1 MIKTCFFLCFLLWA
15 GVILAQEV
23 SLKGRVSDASET
35 GPLEFANIS
44 LLSPVD
50 SVMISGGM
58 TDLNGQFEFDAPLGR
73 YILRV
78 GFIGYQ
84 NYFETITLDGRS
96 PVQLGNIKLQADTQ
110 NLNEVVV
117 EGVQS
122 IFESDV
128 DKRIYNVENNI
139 LATGATASELLAT
152 LPSIQV
158 DDEGG
163 ISMRGSGNILIYING
178 RPSNLSGDDMA
189 SILTQFPA
197 SSIKEVELITNPSSR
212 YDAAGVGGIINI
224 VLKKNEETGFNG
236 QVNASVG
243 TRDKYQAGIN
253 LNYGTEKANY
263 FFSYNWQDRRRIETG
278 SGTRVTN
285 LEGFSPTL
293 DQTQDGSEK
302 EKKHLV
308 RTGIDWTL
316 GEGRVFGFY
325 FQGNFED
332 EKEYEDIDQQ
342 NLSASGSVDSSF
354 VRRNEEVS
362 KSKNLEGGLNYTWD
376 IDSLGQRLYS
386 SLSYAYD
393 DRDRDELYRQQFYS
407 SSGELDP
414 SKGLVQT
421 NQRPSTSKLV
431 VAQFDYE
438 KPLGENSSLEAGLK
452 GTFADWLSGQTFATG
467 DVNTDFVPIV
477 VDSLNES
484 YDYSEDVYA
493 AYLTFKQKKNKFGY
507 QLGLRAEA
515 TQTLG
520 TTVKGQTEI
529 PNNYFNLFPSAY
541 LTYTLGE
548 ESEFSLNYSR
558 RISRPRIW
566 DLAPIY
572 RVRDQYNVSI
582 GNPYLQPEYTD
593 SYEFGYRKGW
603 TNYLLHATVYHRYS
617 TDVETRITYLNDNNV
632 AVQTRQNA
640 DTRMSD
646 GLEVINQIQ
655 VWQNFDATL
664 TGNFFYSQVNGEN
677 IEEGF
682 SNENFSWT
690 ISLLGNLLIPN
701 WFSVQFQGNY
711 RGPIV
716 LPQGEILP
724 QWSVNL
730 GMRRDVLAGRGS
742 VSLNISDL
750 FNTRNFRIN
759 TFDSRFVQNRTFQ
772 RETRIGTLSF
782 TYRFGG
788 YKEKTEGRSS
798 REGGDDMGGDDF

>member
-1 MIKTCFFLCFLLWA
+1 MTKTFLLLCFLIFA
-15 GVILAQEV
+15 SASQAQEV
-23 SLKGRVSDASET
+23 MLRGRVSDVAENK
-35 GPLEFANIS
+35 PLEFANIS
-44 LLSPVD
+44 LLSPED
-50 SVMISGGM
+50 SVLVSGGM
-58 TDLNGQFEFDAPLGR
+58 TDLNGQFDFGAPVGR
-73 YILRV
+73 YLLRV

-84 NYFETITLDGRS
+84 NYFETINLDGKS
-96 PVQLGNIKLQADTQ
+96 PVQLGTIRLEADTQ

-117 EGVQS
+117 EGVKS

-139 LATGATASELLAT
+139 LANGATASELLAT

-158 DDEGG
+158 DDEGS

-236 QVNASVG
+236 QVNASIG
-243 TRDKYQAGIN
+243 TREKYQAGIN

-278 SGTRVTN
+278 SGTRIAN

-293 DQTQDGSEK
+293 DQTQDGYEK
-302 EKKHLV
+302 EKNHLV

-316 GEGRVFGFY
+316 DEGKIFGFY
-325 FQGNFED
+325 FQGNFEN
-332 EKEYEDIDQQ
+332 EKEFEDINQQ
-342 NLSASGSVDSSF
+342 NLSASGAVDSSF
-354 VRRNEEVS
+354 VRINEELS

-376 IDSLGQRLYS
+376 IDSLGQKLYS

-393 DRDRDELYRQQFYS
+393 DRSQDEYYRQQFYS

-421 NQRPSTSKLV
+421 NQRPATSTLV
-431 VAQFDYE
+431 VAQLDYE
-438 KPLGENSSLEAGLK
+438 RPLGKNSSMEAGLK
-452 GTFADWLSGQTFATG
+452 GTFSDWLSGQTFATG
-467 DVNTDFVPIV
+467 DVDTDFVPIV

-493 AYLTFKQKKNKFGY
+493 AYLTFKHKKNKFGY

-520 TTVKGQTEI
+520 TTVKGQREI
-529 PNNYFNLFPSAY
+529 PNDYFNLFPSAY
-541 LTYTLGE
+541 LTYSLGE

-582 GNPYLQPEYTD
+582 GNPYLQPEFTD

-603 TNYLLHATVYHRYS
+603 KNYLLHATVYHRYS
-617 TDVETRITYLNDNNV
+617 TDVRTRITYLNDNNV

-640 DTRMSD
+640 DTQISD
-646 GLEVINQIQ
+646 GLELINQFQ
-655 VWQNFDATL
+655 LGRNFDATL

-690 ISLLGNLLIPN
+690 LSLLGNLLIPD
-701 WFSVQFQGNY
+701 WFSLQFQGNY

-724 QWSVNL
+724 QWSINL
-730 GMRRDVLAGRGS
+730 GMRREVLAGRGS
-742 VSLNISDL
+742 VSLNISDI

-759 TFDSRFVQNRTFQ
+759 TIDPRFVQSRTFQ

-782 TYRFGG
+782 IYRFGG
-788 YKEKTEGRSS
+788 YKEKSEGRSR
-798 REGGDDMGGDDF
+798 REGGDDFGGEDF